1 MNFKQITLF
10 LSFMLC
16 LSVSLPAA
24 AQKSRSKEHHAQQL
38 SEEQQRKYNYYYLEA
53 FRLKQQ
59 QKYTESFDML
69 RHCLA
74 INPKASSAHYEIAQY
89 YLYLKQMA
97 QAEEA
102 LKLAVAYDPDNYWYS
117 QALANIYL
125 QQKDVEKSTRF
136 LEQMAEQFPTRK
148 EILYELLNT
157 YARQEQYDKVLDI
170 LNKLEQQM
178 GKNEQ
183 ITMEKFRI
191 YRQMKDREN
200 AFREIE
206 SLVAEY
212 PLDMRYQVVLG
223 DAYMQDGQQEKA
235 LNIYNKVLETE
246 PDNALALYS
255 LASYYDQTGQHELYE
270 KQLDKLLLNK
280 KVDSNTKMAV
290 MQRFIVQNE
299 QTTKDSTQVITLFK
313 RILETEPDDAGLP
326 MLYAQYLISKKMN
339 AETYPVLEQ
348 VIDIEP
354 ANTNARLLL
363 LNEALRKED
372 YPNIIRLCEGGIGT
386 NPEMLEFYFYLAIA
400 YNQSKRYDDVIAICQ
415 KALSIVDKNTKKEVI
430 ADFYSIMGDTYHSK
444 GENEKAYAAYEE
456 ALKLSPSNIGTLNN
470 YAYFLSVDRR
480 DLDKAEEMSYK
491 TVKAEPNNA
500 TYLDTYAWIL
510 FQKGNYTEARI
521 YIDDAMKNKGDESD
535 VVVEHCG
542 DIHFMT
548 GDVEGALKYWKQS
561 LEMGNKSEIL
571 KRKIKLKKYIP
582 NEN

>member
-16 LSVSLPAA
+16 LSVSLPAM

-157 YARQEQYDKVLDI
+157 YARQEQYDKVLGI

-480 DLDKAEEMSYK
+480 DLDKAEEMTYK

-561 LEMGNKSEIL
+561 LEMGNKSETL

>member
-16 LSVSLPAA
+16 LSAFLPAV
-24 AQKSRSKEHHAQQL
+24 AQKSRSKEHRAQQL

-74 INPKASSAHYEIAQY
+74 INPKASSAYYEIAQY
-89 YLYLKQMA
+89 YLYLKQMV

-157 YARQEQYDKVLDI
+157 YARQEQYDKVLGI

-200 AFREIE
+200 AFCEIE

-354 ANTNARLLL
+354 ANTNARLML

-386 NPEMLEFYFYLAIA
+386 NPEMVEFYFYLAIA

-561 LEMGNKSEIL
+561 LEMGNKSETL

>member
-1 MNFKQITLF
+1 MIISISFTSHYLNQSGEADKGHRHQARRDQRARETIHPLGHIARFKTL
-10 LSFMLC
+10 
-16 LSVSLPAA
+16 ADA
-24 AQKSRSKEHHAQQL
+24 G
-38 SEEQQRKYNYYYLEA
+38 
-53 FRLKQQ
+53 
-59 QKYTESFDML
+59 
-69 RHCLA
+69 
-74 INPKASSAHYEIAQY
+74 
-89 YLYLKQMA
+89 
-97 QAEEA
+97 
-102 LKLAVAYDPDNYWYS
+102 
-117 QALANIYL
+117 
-125 QQKDVEKSTRF
+125 
-136 LEQMAEQFPTRK
+136 
-148 EILYELLNT
+148 
-157 YARQEQYDKVLDI
+157 EQYDKVLGI

-561 LEMGNKSEIL
+561 LEMGNKSETL